1 MKKRLEENA
10 SEQLRLRTAVECYGE
25 QKTKQIMG
33 SSSILEERCLAK
45 SFFVSRCSPNVGES
59 LCQRVNENFIF
70 IRNERNQGSLKA
82 TVTL

>member
-1 MKKRLEENA
+1 MLWRAKNEANNA
-10 SEQLRLRTAVECYGE
+10 QLLY
-25 QKTKQIMG
+25 
-33 SSSILEERCLAK
+33 LEERYLAK
-45 SFFVSRCSPNVGES
+45 SFFVSRCSHNAGES